1 LLKPSFSNNIIH
13 TILFES
19 DETISHWE
27 QSLGEDIPY
36 SINTFK
42 FSPDGSKV
50 ANAITGN
57 YVGYSDWLYIYDFDR
72 CNSRILLRFDL
83 EADDIAASKEI
94 VATLEDFPDNSA
106 LSRGFGFLH
115 LGADG
120 KIYAPTLPGNQY
132 YHIVNNPKLEDDIAF
147 RQNGLMIPN
156 DNNGSHPNF
165 PNYRLGPLDGSPC
178 DTLGIDNI
186 PLANFNFFLADSL
199 DDLTFGFTDHSAYEP
214 TEWFWTIDDGSTY
227 TGESFE
233 HSFSTYG
240 TYEVCLTVSNVNG
253 GDANCKNV
261 EISPITS
268 IERLL
273 PSLERFE
280 VVPSLVAPDGAF
292 SVELSTTSSND
303 FSMTIV
309 DVNGQVVAEKVLDV
323 IGGVSNIS
331 LTAPK
336 VRGLYFVSISDT
348 NGEVAVRKL
357 MVQ

>member
-1 LLKPSFSNNIIH
+1 
-13 TILFES
+13 
-19 DETISHWE
+19 
-27 QSLGEDIPY
+27 
-36 SINTFK
+36 
-42 FSPDGSKV
+42 
-50 ANAITGN
+50 
-57 YVGYSDWLYIYDFDR
+57 LYIYDFDR
-72 CNSRILLRFDL
+72 CTGELTNQLTINLGNEDKELGWSFIGIAYSPDSRYLYYHHSRILLRFDL

-120 KIYAPTLPGNQY
+120 KIYAPTLP
-132 YHIVNNPKLEDDIAF
+132 
-147 RQNGLMIPN
+147 
-156 DNNGSHPNF
+156 
-165 PNYRLGPLDGSPC
+165 
-178 DTLGIDNI
+178 IDNI